1 MAKRKSKTDL
11 LSRLEAMPDKD
22 EKRGTSWEEELAA
35 VAPDVHEE
43 LLEVID
49 LWFAN
54 DPLVRRKI
62 ASKSAL
68 ARFVSSIL
76 DEHGVERAQNTL
88 RHTMS
93 QRGTDGQP

>member
-1 MAKRKSKTDL
+1 MTKRKSKIGL

-22 EKRGTSWEEELAA
+22 EKRGTALEEELEA

-54 DPLVRRKI
+54 DPLAKRKI

-76 DEHGVERAQNTL
+76 AEHGVERAHNTL

-93 QRGTDGQP
+93 QRGTDG

>member
-1 MAKRKSKTDL
+1 MTKRKSKIGL

-22 EKRGTSWEEELAA
+22 EKRGTSWEEELEA

-54 DPLVRRKI
+54 DPLAKRKI

-68 ARFVSSIL
+68 ARFVSGVL
-76 DEHGVERAQNTL
+76 AENGVERAQNTL
-88 RHTMS
+88 RHTLR
-93 QRGTDGQP
+93 QRGTDG

>member
-1 MAKRKSKTDL
+1 MTKRKSKTDL
-11 LSRLEAMPDKD
+11 MSRLEAMPDKD

-35 VAPDVHEE
+35 VAPGVHEE
-43 LLEVID
+43 LCGIID

-76 DEHGVERAQNTL
+76 AEQGVERAHNTL

-93 QRGTDGQP
+93 QRGTDG